1 VSDELLV
8 VVIVAALAFDVTNG
22 FHDTA
27 TAIATSVSTR
37 ALTPRAAVALA
48 AAGNLFGALLSTAVA
63 TTVATSLLVAD
74 QATGDALLA
83 GLLAAIAWNLGTWY
97 LGLPSS
103 SSHALIGGLIGAAFA
118 AGGTDAVRWSEVGS
132 RFVLPALIAPPIGFA
147 VAYLAMLALVRMS
160 GGRSRRG
167 AVRPMRRAQVAA
179 AGLVAVAHGAN
190 DAQKTMGVIAIALL
204 AAGTQDELS
213 IPRWTVYAAAAA
225 LAFGTYLGGWRI
237 VRTLGQR
244 IARLEPAHGFVA
256 ESTAAC
262 VLYGTAALGVPVS
275 TTHVIGGSIAGVGAT
290 RRASAVRWRVA
301 ADIVGAW
308 VLTVPVTA
316 ALAAA
321 GIGLTSLF

>member
-8 VVIVAALAFDVTNG
+8 AVIVAALAFDVTNG

-27 TAIATSVSTR
+27 TSIATSVSTR
-37 ALTPRAAVALA
+37 ALTPRVAVALA
-48 AAGNLFGALLSTAVA
+48 AVGNLFGALLSTAVA
-63 TTVATSLLVAD
+63 TTIATSLLVAD
-74 QATGDALLA
+74 HTTGDALLA
-83 GLLAAIAWNLGTWY
+83 GLLAAIAWNLATWY
-97 LGLPSS
+97 LGLPTS
-103 SSHALIGGLIGAAFA
+103 SSHALIGGLIGAALA
-118 AGGTDAVRWSEVGS
+118 ADGTDAVQWGEVGG
-132 RFVLPALIAPPIGFA
+132 RFVLPALIAPPLGFA
-147 VAYLAMLALVRMS
+147 GAYLAMLALVRVS
-160 GGRSRRG
+160 GGHARPG
-167 AVRPMRRAQVAA
+167 GVRPMRRAQVVSAS
-179 AGLVAVAHGAN
+179 LVAIAHGAN

-204 AAGTQDELS
+204 AAGKQDELS

-256 ESTAAC
+256 ESSAAC
-262 VLYGTAALGVPVS
+262 VLYGTAVLGVPVS

-290 RRASAVRWRVA
+290 RRMSAVRWRVA

-321 GIGLTSLF
+321 GIALASLP